1 MRAMTARLL
10 NELANLYPCVV
21 ISGRAQAD
29 VRSRLGAIPVQRV
42 IGNHGVEPWQ
52 ASGRLS
58 AQVKRWR
65 LSLERRLKTLPGV
78 KVEDKTYSIAVHY
91 RHSRE
96 KAKARSAIA
105 RAVSALDGAR
115 VIGGKQVV
123 NVLPRTAHDKG
134 MALLKERARLRCD
147 TAIYVGD
154 DDTDEDVFALAD
166 SARVLTI
173 RIGARSSSA
182 ASYSIRR
189 QSDIDRLLGVLVGMR
204 QKSPPVGKRK
214 AGQAGMSQ
222 ATAIGGGPG
231 GSESPSSRRSASIR
245 SRSRRTR
252 SR

>member
-1 MRAMTARLL
+1 MRATTARLL
-10 NELANLYPCVV
+10 NELASLYPCVV
-21 ISGRAQAD
+21 ISGRARAD

-52 ASGRLS
+52 ASSRLS
-58 AQVKRWR
+58 AQVKPWR

-91 RHSRE
+91 RHSSE
-96 KAKARSAIA
+96 KTKARSAIA
-105 RAVSALDGAR
+105 RAVSTLGGAR
-115 VIGGKQVV
+115 IIGGKQVV
-123 NVLPRTAHDKG
+123 NVLPRAAHDKG

-173 RIGARSSSA
+173 RVGPRPSSA

-189 QSDIDRLLGVLVGMR
+189 QGDIDRLLRVLVGMR
-204 QKSPPVGKRK
+204 RKSSPIGKRR
-214 AGQAGMSQ
+214 AGQ
-222 ATAIGGGPG
+222 GGI
-231 GSESPSSRRSASIR
+231 PSSRRSASIR
-245 SRSRRTR
+245 SRRPRTR
-252 SR
+252 SG